1 MTAAVVAGCRGHDP
15 LPFRNMSAQAFAQDV
30 LGAMRRDGWTLR
42 RQKPPRPDHR
52 DGFLLRHLQGAVA
65 GDMYTAPYG
74 TASVQAAM
82 GIHSQCFSPGSAKPS
97 TVQFQQFPLPHPSST
112 PSGPA

>member
-1 MTAAVVAGCRGHDP
+1 
-15 LPFRNMSAQAFAQDV
+15 
-30 LGAMRRDGWTLR
+30 
-42 RQKPPRPDHR
+42 
-52 DGFLLRHLQGAVA
+52 
-65 GDMYTAPYG
+65 MYTAPYG